1 MFIPANTPN
10 LRAVLSY
17 YSSTM
22 KVNAEGDVHVADETA
37 QSLGTNRFP
46 TTLFGTLTAITKS
59 SHLKLPPKPHQAS
72 TDEMMATDA
81 GIESQPSAFPW
92 NPGDPSVRQPE
103 DLETVVLVEETPA
116 SRMTGVLTDLF
127 PSAGYFV
134 AGGAAGVV
142 SRTATAPLDRLKVY
156 LIAQTGV
163 RHEAIQIANSG
174 APVKA
179 AKKAAR
185 PLVEATK
192 ALWRMG
198 GIRSLFAGKNFAR
211 SGRA

>member
-1 MFIPANTPN
+1 
-10 LRAVLSY
+10 
-17 YSSTM
+17 M
-22 KVNAEGDVHVADETA
+22 KVNAEGDVHVSDEA
-37 QSLGTNRFP
+37 KQSLGTDRFP
-46 TTLFGTLTAITKS
+46 TSLFGALTAITKP
-59 SHLKLPPKPHQAS
+59 SHSKLPPTPHQAS
-72 TDEMMATDA
+72 TDEMMVIDA
-81 GIESQPSAFPW
+81 GIESQPGTFPW
-92 NPGDPSVRQPE
+92 NPGDPS
-103 DLETVVLVEETPA
+103 LEQLEVLGTAVSVGETPE

-163 RHEAIQIANSG
+163 RQEAVQTAKSG

-179 AKKAAR
+179 ARKAAR

-192 ALWRMG
+192 ELWRMG
-198 GIRSLFAGKNFAR
+198 GIRSLFAGKHLAPV
-211 SGRA
+211 GRAS

>member
-1 MFIPANTPN
+1 
-10 LRAVLSY
+10 
-17 YSSTM
+17 M
-22 KVNAEGDVHVADETA
+22 KVNAEGDVHVSDETA

-46 TTLFGTLTAITKS
+46 TTLFGALVTIAKPTHS
-59 SHLKLPPKPHQAS
+59 KLPPTPRPS
-72 TDEMMATDA
+72 VDERMATHA
-81 GIESQPSAFPW
+81 GIESQLCSFPW
-92 NPGDPSVRQPE
+92 NPGDQPLE
-103 DLETVVLVEETPA
+103 PPEILEKAPLLDEIPDL
-116 SRMTGVLTDLF
+116 RMTGVLTDLF

-163 RHEAIQIANSG
+163 REEAVQIAKSG
-174 APVKA
+174 APVQA

-192 ALWRMG
+192 SLWRMG
-198 GIRSLFAGKNFAR
+198 GIRSLFAGEHLAR
-211 SGRA
+211 IDRKSWLIW